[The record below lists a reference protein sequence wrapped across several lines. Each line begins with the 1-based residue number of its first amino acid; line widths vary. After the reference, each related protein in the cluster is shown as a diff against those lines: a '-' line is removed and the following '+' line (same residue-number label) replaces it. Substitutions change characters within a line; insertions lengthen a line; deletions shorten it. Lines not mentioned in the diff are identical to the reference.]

1 MRAEC
6 CLSNRP
12 HGSIARN
19 ARVASRTVKLRY
31 RRQNDH
37 DNTRIS
43 RPCPATPALKDTFF
57 AIPTHGTFAPLN
69 DV

>member
-1 MRAEC
+1 MLPLER
-6 CLSNRP
+6 R
-12 HGSIARN
+12 HDSIPRN

-43 RPCPATPALKDTFF
+43 HPRPPAPAFKDTFF
-57 AIPTHGTFAPLN
+57 VILARGTLLAS
-69 DV
+69 